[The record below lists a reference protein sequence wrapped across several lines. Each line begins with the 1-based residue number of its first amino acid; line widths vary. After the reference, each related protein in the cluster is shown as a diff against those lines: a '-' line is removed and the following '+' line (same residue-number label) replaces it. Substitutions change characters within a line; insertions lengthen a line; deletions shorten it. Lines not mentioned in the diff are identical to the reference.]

1 MPMSRISV
9 PAHLS
14 REKVRA
20 LADAVQAALV
30 QTCDVSPKDR
40 FQLISRFADQDR
52 IIDPT
57 FPDVERTSDASIIE
71 ILFLKGRD
79 KVKKRLLYREI
90 VRGAAAA
97 GFRADDIFVTLMENE
112 PIDWSLGRGVA
123 YDQSAETVNHS
134 ASEKASG

>member
-1 MPMSRISV
+1 MDTLRDTLRLLEPLCRTTTLDSSNASRESSENAFSKSYSSVVCSMSGRALMPMSRISV
-9 PAHLS
+9 PTHLS

-71 ILFLKGRD
+71 
-79 KVKKRLLYREI
+79 
-90 VRGAAAA
+90 AA
-97 GFRADDIFVTLMENE
+97 V
-112 PIDWSLGRGVA
+112 P
-123 YDQSAETVNHS
+123 
-134 ASEKASG
+134 